1 MTIIKS
7 SEQGAVDDPSASV
20 QPPARPVSPDA
31 ISAPLARLDLD
42 DSVPIA
48 AELNDLEGTLVKAL
62 DAELETMVDDPRAGG
77 AGVSPIAGKNGASK
91 NGAGK
96 DVDNATSHRALEL
109 QRKKA
114 AANAMRQQLQ
124 DGADLLS
131 DLLGKNEALISY
143 LSKSEQELAH
153 LEAVERR
160 SKSTR
165 SLAEDLLRE
174 HKSLGAR
181 YKEQNKRVEVLE
193 AVKTRNRASIE
204 KSKTEIDR
212 LRQQLD
218 GMRHDCETKDVV
230 IAALDDNKAQLTEL
244 SQGLQDDNRNQAAKL
259 DAHMARIGELEGQ
272 LSQRQIELTSETQA
286 KEVLLADKEKARGEL
301 DELTVRFQSVSDA
314 NADLKA
320 QLDEKTFEMES
331 RSKAYEEAV
340 CIKDA
345 RIKELEFDLIALKKT
360 MMAGD
365 RAAIEPPQGPGL
377 QEAASELLAK
387 SARGVAA
394 KPKAKAPKSKA
405 A

>member
-77 AGVSPIAGKNGASK
+77 AGVSPIAGKNGA
-91 NGAGK
+91 GK
-96 DVDNATSHRALEL
+96 DVDNPTSHRALEL

-244 SQGLQDDNRNQAAKL
+244 SQGLQDENRNQAAKL
-259 DAHMARIGELEGQ
+259 DAHTARIGELEGQ

-331 RSKAYEEAV
+331 RSKAHEEAV

-387 SARGVAA
+387 SARGVAV